1 MFVPSYTSQN
11 IKEVVENIC
20 EIMTVQ
26 AIHKSV
32 NLVFSLQFFGE
43 NEQYMIDK
51 DRVSQVIVN
60 LISNAIKF
68 SAKDQSVMV
77 NLKIKTLVENQ

>member
-11 IKEVVENIC
+11 IKEVVETIC
-20 EIMTVQ
+20 EIMKVQ

-32 NLVFSLQFFGE
+32 NLVLSLQLFGE